1 MNAKVHDVM
10 KEGVMTTTPSQTIG
24 HVRQVMTKHKIG
36 CMPVVG
42 PEDEP
47 VGVITRSDLLRDHAD
62 GTPVSKVMPRKV
74 YTVPQYA
81 DVSVAARIMRNQH
94 IHHVVVTHEKKVVG
108 IVSSFD
114 LLVLVEEHRFVSKNA
129 PRKQK
134 KVRRR
139 TGGHRFV
146 DMSEAPGADEDEA
159 GTED

>member
-10 KEGVMTTTPSQTIG
+10 VSGVMTTTPSQTIG

-36 CMPVVG
+36 CIPVVG

-47 VGVITRSDLLRDHAD
+47 LGVITRSDLIGDHSEAA
-62 GTPVSKVMPRKV
+62 PVSSVMPRKV

-81 DVSVAARIMRNQH
+81 DVSVAARTMRNQH

-114 LLVLVEEHRFVSKNA
+114 LLELIEDHRWAPKNA
-129 PRKQK
+129 PKEKTAKRKS
-134 KVRRR
+134 
-139 TGGHRFV
+139 GGHRFV
-146 DMSEAPGADEDEA
+146 DMSETPPE
-159 GTED
+159 